1 MPVVISLLLG
11 LYPQPGV
18 LPLSGR
24 EVSLPCRTC
33 LPPEVLGYGM
43 AVPVRS
49 CLCLAVKPGPVGAA
63 SCCYVSS
70 ELTGFASVCCGS
82 GSDAAVLPWQEP
94 VGGRHSSAALLGAL
108 CQAEAEPCAGWVRLR
123 DEGWG
128 AHGLA
133 AKRVLV

>member
-1 MPVVISLLLG
+1 MPVIISLLLG

-43 AVPVRS
+43 AVLVRS
-49 CLCLAVKPGPVGAA
+49 CLCLAVKPGPVGPA
-63 SCCYVSS
+63 SCCSVSS
-70 ELTGFASVCCGS
+70 ALTGFASVCCGS
-82 GSDAAVLPWQEP
+82 GSDATVLPWQEP
-94 VGGRHSSAALLGAL
+94 VGGRHSSAPLLVTL
-108 CQAEAEPCAGWVRLR
+108 CQGEAEQCAGWVRLR
-123 DEGWG
+123 GEGWG
-128 AHGLA
+128 AHGLD